1 MLCGRP
7 LIVSSKKH
15 MSMGKPTASVVE
27 EQQRFVDFVPAEIYR
42 GQVLKTSSGLLP
54 SDIRLLPLLR

>member
-1 MLCGRP
+1 
-7 LIVSSKKH
+7 

-27 EQQRFVDFVPAEIYR
+27 EQERFVELVSAEIR
-42 GQVLKTSSGLLP
+42 HGQVLKVYLGLLP